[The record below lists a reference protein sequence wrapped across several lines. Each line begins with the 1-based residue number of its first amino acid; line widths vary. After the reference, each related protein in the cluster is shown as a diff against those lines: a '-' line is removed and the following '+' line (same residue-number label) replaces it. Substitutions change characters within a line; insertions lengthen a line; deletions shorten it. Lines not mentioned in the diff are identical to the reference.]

1 MYFQVVQGNLMKV
14 KNTEKFGFQKAVCKI
29 IIILLDKLEAHI
41 KDNKE
46 SIEKTPSIK
55 TLVLLFKPLEE
66 CLNIL
71 GPLNSLLPDG
81 YRKRVHGIL
90 N

>member
-1 MYFQVVQGNLMKV
+1 ML
-14 KNTEKFGFQKAVCKI
+14 E
-29 IIILLDKLEAHI
+29 KLEAHI

-46 SIEKTPSIK
+46 QIEKTASIK

-81 YRKRVHGIL
+81 YRKKVHGIL